1 MSCSRRSLDSS
12 CGRALRRRLLGT
24 ILARQARVSS
34 FWDELGGNP
43 ILRHHAYLAGNAPV
57 MLPFHLASKAVFG
70 FFDPRCV
77 TLLF

>member
-1 MSCSRRSLDSS
+1 
-12 CGRALRRRLLGT
+12 
-24 ILARQARVSS
+24 VSS